1 MRTWEI
7 AVKRIL
13 LAAAAVT
20 SLLAFAAPG
29 SGSGPASAFAPA
41 GERVTTAT
49 ATATATATEGEHPP
63 VLTLPTTQRCSSSR
77 CSGPTDTSWGGGS
90 AARTAS

>member
-13 LAAAAVT
+13 LTAAAVT

-29 SGSGPASAFAPA
+29 FDSGSGPASAPA
-41 GERVTTAT
+41 GERVT
-49 ATATATATEGEHPP
+49 TATATATEGEHPP

-77 CSGPTDTSWGGGS
+77 CGGPTDTSWGGGS
-90 AARTAS
+90 PARPAL

>member
-1 MRTWEI
+1 M
-7 AVKRIL
+7 KRIL
-13 LAAAAVT
+13 LAAAVT

-29 SGSGPASAFAPA
+29 SGSGPAAASAPA
-41 GERVTTAT
+41 GERVT
-49 ATATATATEGEHPP
+49 TATATEGEHPP

-90 AARTAS
+90 PARPLS

>member
-1 MRTWEI
+1 M
-7 AVKRIL
+7 KRIL

-29 SGSGPASAFAPA
+29 HGSDSGSASAPA
-41 GERVTTAT
+41 GERVT
-49 ATATATATEGEHPP
+49 TATATATEGEHPP

-90 AARTAS
+90 PARPAS